1 MKQFLGKMMV
11 MAALVGALPASAA
24 DITIM
29 DGQGSGTGWY
39 SANRENNE
47 TEPGTITSQAWDL
60 ETMQLNGTKL
70 SITGGY
76 DFRYGTQ
83 SGGKYYRGGD
93 ILIDLNGDAKTM
105 WTSGVTADRTLNS
118 YFNYDF
124 AIHFSKAANGAANS
138 LTYTIIDLNSSST
151 FEQVTDIQKSNP
163 WRVSDTSVYDSTTG
177 SFQGEFAQLATDAE
191 GAHYSLTVDLSNS
204 QALMDAIALAS
215 KMLVKYTIECGN
227 DTIIG
232 ETPLFNPSGSVA
244 DAGSTLALLG
254 AAFGGFAAMG
264 RRFGRRAAAE

>member
-11 MAALVGALPASAA
+11 VAVLGGALPAFAA

-47 TEPGTITSQAWDL
+47 TEPGTITSQVWDL

-76 DFRYGTQ
+76 DYRTGTY
-83 SGGKYYRGGD
+83 SGGKWYRRGD

-124 AIHFSKAANGAANS
+124 AIHFSTTANDLS
-138 LTYTIIDLNSSST
+138 YTIIDLNSNST
-151 FEQVTDIQKSNP
+151 FDQVTDIQKSNP
-163 WRVSDTSVYDSTTG
+163 WRVSDSSVYDSKTG
-177 SFQGEFAQLATDAE
+177 SFNADFAQLATDAE

-204 QALMDAIALAS
+204 QALMDAIAAAS

-264 RRFGRRAAAE
+264 RRLSRRSAAE